1 MALRVGEVIE
11 RNMIAVRIG
20 PELRQVA
27 VATPEYVE
35 THGQPEHRRDLLQHP
50 CIRWRWPGR
59 STPYAWEFF
68 ENGTWFD
75 VVVDGPLIVHSRE
88 AALGAVLNSIGIG
101 FVIEDT
107 VTELFHQKQLL
118 SQGSAYRHYEGEK
131 PEFSVIRFHRFIGAR
146 LVSVSSLVSW
156 PASNST
162 EMPAST
168 AA

>member
-1 MALRVGEVIE
+1 MDDTATDLVAGGYDVALRVGEVIE

-35 THGQPEHRRDLLQHP
+35 THGQPEHRRDLLQHR

-75 VVVDGPLIVHSRE
+75 VVVDGPSYRRQQGSRARRGFEQHRYRFRHRGHGHRTVSPE
-88 AALGAVLNSIGIG
+88 AAC
-101 FVIEDT
+101 
-107 VTELFHQKQLL
+107 
-118 SQGSAYRHYEGEK
+118 
-131 PEFSVIRFHRFIGAR
+131 
-146 LVSVSSLVSW
+146 
-156 PASNST
+156 
-162 EMPAST
+162 
-168 AA
+168 